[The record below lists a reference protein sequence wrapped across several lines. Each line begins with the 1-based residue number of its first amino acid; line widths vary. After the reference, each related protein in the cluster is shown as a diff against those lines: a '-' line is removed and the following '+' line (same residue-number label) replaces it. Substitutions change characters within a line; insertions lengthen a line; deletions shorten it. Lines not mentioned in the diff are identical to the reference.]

1 MSTSRRIDR
10 QSSNAESLLPGLVKP
25 VVVFVRVFVKIASAM
40 VTRHEIWCFGSHAI
54 PSSTAHSSG
63 FWTADMTQLTGCDVR
78 RLMRA
83 HGKTIRSL
91 AEAMNVTQKRVRD
104 VRARGVA
111 GVAYVADWL
120 EALQA

>member
-1 MSTSRRIDR
+1 
-10 QSSNAESLLPGLVKP
+10 
-25 VVVFVRVFVKIASAM
+25 
-40 VTRHEIWCFGSHAI
+40 
-54 PSSTAHSSG
+54 
-63 FWTADMTQLTGCDVR
+63 
-78 RLMRA
+78 MRA